1 MKKSFLALLL
11 VPFLLAACSDKQKE
25 LSETEVKAKV
35 DSLVGVKMEEL
46 NRQSMEDLDR
56 RLSIEVK
63 AKADSI
69 VQARM
74 SHPKDTAAQPAAM
87 VTGASTTATGAV
99 ADTIKSGKGV
109 KKIIPN
115 KEP

>member
-1 MKKSFLALLL
+1 MKKSFLALLFA
-11 VPFLLAACSDKQKE
+11 PFLLTACSDKQKE

-69 VQARM
+69 LAARM
-74 SHPKDTAAQPAAM
+74 NRVPVDTSAKALTT
-87 VTGASTTATGAV
+87 VTTTTTTV
-99 ADTIKSGKGV
+99 SDSGTHTKV
-109 KKIIPN
+109 EKKIIPN

>member
-1 MKKSFLALLL
+1 MKRSFLALLL

-25 LSETEVKAKV
+25 LSETEIKAKV
-35 DSLVGVKMEEL
+35 DSLVGAKMEEL

-74 SHPKDTAAQPAAM
+74 NHTPKDTAAKTVKI
-87 VTGASTTATGAV
+87 VTTVTTTV
-99 ADTIKSGKGV
+99 SDSGKHTKV
-109 KKIIPN
+109 EKKIIPN

>member
-25 LSETEVKAKV
+25 LSETEIKAKV

-69 VQARM
+69 LQARM
-74 SHPKDTAAQPAAM
+74 NHTSKDTAAKKTTT
-87 VTGASTTATGAV
+87 VTTVTT
-99 ADTIKSGKGV
+99 TISDSGKHTKV
-109 KKIIPN
+109 EKKIIPN